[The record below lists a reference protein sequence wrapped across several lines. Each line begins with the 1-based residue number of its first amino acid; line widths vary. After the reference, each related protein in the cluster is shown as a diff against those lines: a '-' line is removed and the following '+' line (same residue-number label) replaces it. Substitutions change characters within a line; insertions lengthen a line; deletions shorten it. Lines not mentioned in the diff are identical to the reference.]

1 MNGRPANGVNGQL
14 VPPGC
19 LAAAAAAAATKI
31 EPELLETEGDSLRRL
46 KQMSVQIGV
55 KCRIELIRT
64 ILSVQAHCSLL
75 ATGQGYVQ

>member
-1 MNGRPANGVNGQL
+1 MNGQL
-14 VPPGC
+14 VPHGC
-19 LAAAAAAAATKI
+19 LAAAAAATKI

-75 ATGQGYVQ
+75 ATRQGYVQ